1 MIRVTTNGTLYNYKS
16 SFNQTANQLNSA
28 MMKLMTGRNFD
39 TYAANPAGATRAF
52 QIHSSIN
59 ATNAQYDNNQTVLSK
74 FETAWSSIQGV
85 LDGFDGLATDSRL
98 SALSGLNDTNLSTLN
113 TQGQL
118 IRESAEGIIQSL
130 NAKYGDDFM
139 FAGADTQNAPFS
151 ITTGAD
157 GRSYVTYRGIQIDN
171 ADTLDDD
178 YLVNGQPVYVND
190 DGSTM
195 SNKEVLDMWNQEH
208 QYVDIGLGFELDGN
222 GVIPSTAFDSAI
234 SGLELTGYGLDGDG
248 DPLNLVSTM
257 LRLADVFEDYNEETG
272 EWGAAGDRED
282 AERLLKKVC
291 RAVVPCGE
299 RTLLFIDFQGNL
311 VSHFQHTARNM
322 AYMADLSS
330 QELDG
335 VLHLEHAVLCA
346 DHAIVR
352 LLAAACSVE
361 RSLIYKHGAFLAV
374 RECVHDFILCSE
386 DCDLRAVC

>member
-16 SFNQTANQLNSA
+16 NFNQTANQLNSA

-39 TYAANPAGATRAF
+39 SYSANPAGATRAF

-113 TQGQL
+113 TQGQI

-139 FAGADTQNAPFS
+139 FAGADTQNAPFA

-171 ADTLDDD
+171 PATINAQCDLRNEDGTLK
-178 YLVNGQPVYVND
+178 YPNM
-190 DGSTM
+190 T
-195 SNKEVLDMWNQEH
+195 NKEVLDMWNEEH
-208 QYVDIGLGFELDGN
+208 QYVDIGLGFELDNN
-222 GVIPSTAFDSAI
+222 GDVIPSTAFDSAI
-234 SGLELTGYGLDGDG
+234 SGLELTGYGVDGDG

-257 LRLADVFEDYNEETG
+257 LRLADIFEGYNEESG

-282 AERLLKKVC
+282 AERLLKKMDASREAMGDQWVALDTEAKFLNNNKTQLEDTFDALNVELTNLEDVDTADAILELSWAQVC
-291 RAVVPCGE
+291 Y
-299 RTLLFIDFQGNL
+299 N
-311 VSHFQHTARNM
+311 
-322 AYMADLSS
+322 
-330 QELDG
+330 
-335 VLHLEHAVLCA
+335 
-346 DHAIVR
+346 
-352 LLAAACSVE
+352 AALQVGANVIPQ
-361 RSLIYKHGAFLAV
+361 SLMDYLQ
-374 RECVHDFILCSE
+374 
-386 DCDLRAVC
+386 

>member
-85 LDGFDGLATDSRL
+85 LDGFDGLAADSRL

-178 YLVNGQPVYVND
+178 YLVNGQPVYLND

-282 AERLLKKVC
+282 AERLLKKMDASREAMGDQWV
-291 RAVVPCGE
+291 
-299 RTLLFIDFQGNL
+299 
-311 VSHFQHTARNM
+311 
-322 AYMADLSS
+322 
-330 QELDG
+330 ELDTQAKF
-335 VLHLEHAVLCA
+335 LNNNKTQLEDTFDALNMELTGLEDVDTA
-346 DHAIVR
+346 DAILELSWAQVCYN
-352 LLAAACSVE
+352 AALQVGANVIPQ
-361 RSLIYKHGAFLAV
+361 SLMDYMK
-374 RECVHDFILCSE
+374 
-386 DCDLRAVC
+386 